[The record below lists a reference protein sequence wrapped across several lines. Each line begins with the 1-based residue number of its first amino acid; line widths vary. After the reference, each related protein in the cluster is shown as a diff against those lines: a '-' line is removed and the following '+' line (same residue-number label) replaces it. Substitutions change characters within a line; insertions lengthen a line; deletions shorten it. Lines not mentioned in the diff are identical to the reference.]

1 MRRRRPLPLL
11 AAAVLTGG
19 VLVAAASRGPVGAA
33 ADPLAAAIAAS
44 AAPGHAWQPEPAAY
58 GNHRT
63 DGVPVRMPDGVVLR
77 AEIDVPTDPTT
88 GAAAPGPFPVLM
100 TMTPYGKEVGQPAH
114 NGVDTYLTDRGYITV
129 AVDVRGTGASGGTFT
144 LFDPKQT
151 SDGVQ
156 LVRWAA
162 ALPHSSGSVGLY
174 GASYLGIDQL
184 LTAGAVGPGSPLKAI
199 FPIVSANDI
208 YRDTAF
214 MGGIPDGTFDAV
226 YLGGL
231 LPIDNL
237 LTPLASA
244 FADPADITT
253 YLQNI
258 PAHLADALNYNAT
271 FIAQSY
277 LGGPNSYDSAYYRS
291 RSPANVLANVVRN
304 GVPAYLVGGEYDLF
318 QRGEPLNYAAFQN
331 AWAGRAV
338 GAPMQSGQPVTGRYQ
353 LLDGPYTHLEASIS
367 AVPSF
372 ENLELEWFDTWLKG
386 EDTGMGETPTPLH
399 YYDLGTGSYANTT
412 TYPLTGATPTTF
424 YFGAGRSGSALS
436 TNDGTLTTAAPTA
449 ASGSDAVTWLPVGT
463 SICSRAQDQWAM
475 GALSLLPHMAG
486 LAVPCI
492 DDDRPS
498 QVGPTALTYTTA
510 PLSSARTVAGP
521 ISARI
526 YASATT
532 RESEWVV
539 NVEDVAPD
547 GASTPLTEGAL
558 LGSFRQL
565 DAARTWTVD
574 GATLIPYHDFT
585 KATQHAVVP
594 GQVTAYDIEVFPT
607 YATIAAGHRI
617 RVTVSTTDFPHLMP
631 TPGQLLNLLGGVY
644 SVQRTA
650 QAASSVTIP
659 LI

>member
-1 MRRRRPLPLL
+1 
-11 AAAVLTGG
+11 
-19 VLVAAASRGPVGAA
+19 
-33 ADPLAAAIAAS
+33 
-44 AAPGHAWQPEPAAY
+44 
-58 GNHRT
+58 
-63 DGVPVRMPDGVVLR
+63 
-77 AEIDVPTDPTT
+77 
-88 GAAAPGPFPVLM
+88 
-100 TMTPYGKEVGQPAH
+100 
-114 NGVDTYLTDRGYITV
+114 
-129 AVDVRGTGASGGTFT
+129 
-144 LFDPKQT
+144 
-151 SDGVQ
+151 
-156 LVRWAA
+156 
-162 ALPHSSGSVGLY
+162 
-174 GASYLGIDQL
+174 
-184 LTAGAVGPGSPLKAI
+184 
-199 FPIVSANDI
+199 
-208 YRDTAF
+208 
-214 MGGIPDGTFDAV
+214 
-226 YLGGL
+226 
-231 LPIDNL
+231 
-237 LTPLASA
+237 
-244 FADPADITT
+244 
-253 YLQNI
+253 
-258 PAHLADALNYNAT
+258 
-271 FIAQSY
+271 
-277 LGGPNSYDSAYYRS
+277 
-291 RSPANVLANVVRN
+291 
-304 GVPAYLVGGEYDLF
+304 
-318 QRGEPLNYAAFQN
+318 
-331 AWAGRAV
+331 
-338 GAPMQSGQPVTGRYQ
+338 
-353 LLDGPYTHLEASIS
+353 
-367 AVPSF
+367 
-372 ENLELEWFDTWLKG
+372 
-386 EDTGMGETPTPLH
+386 
-399 YYDLGTGSYANTT
+399 
-412 TYPLTGATPTTF
+412 
-424 YFGAGRSGSALS
+424 
-436 TNDGTLTTAAPTA
+436 
-449 ASGSDAVTWLPVGT
+449 
-463 SICSRAQDQWAM
+463 M